1 VVEQEF
7 YYRSYSMNHANSKEV
22 SKRGQSPWIEPT
34 TAYWQAFEPPGAYKE
49 APWRF
54 GYPARLPDGRVL
66 RLPIRLVPGDGTQAV
81 ASLIANQ
88 ASLEVI
94 DGLAAFMAELAQPLK
109 ADVVIGLPTLG
120 QVFAQG
126 IAARLGHARTV
137 PLGYSRKFWY
147 EERLSVELRSITTP
161 DGGKRAFLDPNQ
173 LPLVQGR
180 RVVVVDDAASTG
192 STLAGVLPF
201 LESLGAEVAGVV
213 VAMLQGE
220 RWRETLGARAGL
232 VQGVYTCPRLALRDD
247 GWYPE

>member
-1 VVEQEF
+1 
-7 YYRSYSMNHANSKEV
+7 MNHANAG
-22 SKRGQSPWIEPT
+22 RDRSPWIEPT
-34 TAYWQAFEPPGAYKE
+34 TAYWQCFEPAHAYRA

-66 RLPIRLVPGDGTQAV
+66 RLPIRRIPDNCADDDPRAV

-88 ASLEVI
+88 ASLEVV
-94 DGLAAFMAELAQPLK
+94 DGLAAFMAELARPLV

-120 QVFAQG
+120 QVFVPG
-126 IAARLGHARTV
+126 IAARLGHARAV
-137 PLGYSRKFWY
+137 PFGYSRKFWY
-147 EERLSVELRSITTP
+147 DDRLSVELRSLTTP

-201 LESLGAEVAGVV
+201 LESLGAEIAGVV
-213 VAMLQGE
+213 VAMLQGD
-220 RWRETLGARAGL
+220 RWREALGARASL
-232 VQGVYTCPRLALRDD
+232 VQGVYACPRLVLRED
-247 GWYPE
+247 GWHPE

>member
-1 VVEQEF
+1 V
-7 YYRSYSMNHANSKEV
+7 NHD
-22 SKRGQSPWIEPT
+22 GSPWIEPT
-34 TAYWQAFEPPGAYKE
+34 AAYWQSFEPASAYRE

-66 RLPIRLVPGDGTQAV
+66 RLPIRQVPGSGAQAV

-88 ASLEVI
+88 ASFDVV
-94 DGLAAFMAELAQPLK
+94 DGLAAFMAELARPLR
-109 ADVVIGLPTLG
+109 AEVVIGLPTLG
-120 QVFAQG
+120 QVFVPG
-126 IAARLGHARTV
+126 IAARLGHPRAV

-173 LPLVQGR
+173 LPLIAGR

-213 VAMLQGE
+213 VAMLQGT
-220 RWRETLGARAGL
+220 RWRDALGSRAAL
-232 VQGVYTCPRLALRDD
+232 VQGVYTCPRLTLLKD

>member
-1 VVEQEF
+1 
-7 YYRSYSMNHANSKEV
+7 MNYANSKHDH
-22 SKRGQSPWIEPT
+22 SPWIEPT
-34 TAYWQAFEPPGAYKE
+34 TAYWQAFEPASAFRE

-54 GYPARLPDGRVL
+54 GYPALLPDGRVL
-66 RLPIRLVPGDGTQAV
+66 RLPIRRVPGDGTRAV

-88 ASLEVI
+88 ASLQVV
-94 DGLAAFMAELAQPLK
+94 DGLAAFMAELARPLA
-109 ADVVIGLPTLG
+109 ADTVIALPTLG
-120 QVFAQG
+120 QVFAPG
-126 IAARLGHARTV
+126 IAARLGHARAV

-147 EERLSVELRSITTP
+147 EDRLSVELHSITTP
-161 DGGKRAFLDPNQ
+161 DGGKRTYLDPNQ

-192 STLAGVLPF
+192 STLAGALPF

-220 RWRETLGARAGL
+220 RWRATLGVRAGL
-232 VQGVYTCPRLALRDD
+232 VQGVYTCPRLALHDD

>member
-1 VVEQEF
+1 
-7 YYRSYSMNHANSKEV
+7 MKHANAN
-22 SKRGQSPWIEPT
+22 RGRRPWIEPT
-34 TAYWQAFEPPGAYKE
+34 TGYWQAFEPAGAHSE

-66 RLPIRLVPGDGTQAV
+66 RLPIRAVPGDGTRAV

-88 ASLEVI
+88 ASLEVV
-94 DGLAAFMAELAQPLK
+94 DGLAACMAELARPLG

-120 QVFAQG
+120 QVFAPG

-147 EERLSVELRSITTP
+147 EERLSVELRSLTTP

-173 LPLVQGR
+173 LALIQGR
-180 RVVVVDDAASTG
+180 RAVVVDDAASTG

-201 LESLGAEVAGVV
+201 LEALGARVAGVV
-213 VAMLQGE
+213 VAMLQGT
-220 RWRETLGARAGL
+220 RWRDALGARAGL
-232 VQGVYTCPRLALRDD
+232 VQGVYTCPRLVLRED